1 MERKRTK
8 GRQKIAIA
16 RIKKDSDCFATFSKR
31 RLGLFRKASDVSA
44 QCNADV
50 AVVVYSPTG
59 KPFSFF
65 HPTMESVVSRIEN
78 PNPKTSDSSRLFEA
92 YTRTRVMQLNQMIE
106 KLGGELQAEMERE
119 KKLEDETKKESG
131 TTSFWG
137 GEEEVAVEK
146 VDEEQVKNVTDLL
159 ENLKARLRVR
169 EDELKRGAS
178 SSSSSF
184 LLR

>member
-106 KLGGELQAEMERE
+106 KLDGELQAEVERE
-119 KKLEDETKKESG
+119 KKLEDETKKKKNR
-131 TTSFWG
+131 TVSFW
-137 GEEEVAVEK
+137 EEEEAVGK
-146 VDEEQVKNVTDLL
+146 FDEEQVKNVTDLL
-159 ENLKARLRVR
+159 ENIKARLRVR

-184 LLR
+184 LLH